1 MTFPTSSW
9 TPVSEVTCRF
19 AQSMRPLQASLS
31 VERRDYID
39 SYPCH
44 PMHFAAEAHERS
56 LQTPFLPG
64 GPGATQA
71 SNGEG
76 IVPAAHTYY
85 SDAASFTLSSMDPAV
100 YFTGGTSVMGL
111 SQPRDGDPAGH
122 EAPSRFD
129 GGGGG
134 DDGGGSS
141 GGWICPPRA
150 WLDGSGAG
158 PAVQSSTLGQ
168 AGSFPEPRCGKEGGP
183 SRQGDG
189 GPWSRA
195 GSALL
200 RAQLRAGA
208 CLNVKGMKRR
218 RGCGELLVPGR
229 RRISRP

>member
-1 MTFPTSSW
+1 MQKGPKLPMSKAALTYPTSSW

-141 GGWICPPRA
+141 GGWTCSPRA
-150 WLDGSGAG
+150 WLDGSGGAESHPSG
-158 PAVQSSTLGQ
+158 RRGQ
-168 AGSFPEPRCGKEGGP
+168 PSFPE
-183 SRQGDG
+183 
-189 GPWSRA
+189 A
-195 GSALL
+195 GCA
-200 RAQLRAGA
+200 RTPCAQ
-208 CLNVKGMKRR
+208 
-218 RGCGELLVPGR
+218 
-229 RRISRP
+229 